1 VAATA
6 VPRQRPHERHD
17 RWWLEP
23 LFIVTVLGGFGVYAF
38 VVSVQ
43 NAHYFADPYLS
54 PFYSPCLTTSCIHV
68 TLPLLGDWYNLS
80 PAFLIVGSPL
90 AFRVTCYYYRRSY
103 YRAFFWSP
111 PACSV
116 PDARKKYGGETRFPF
131 VIQNLHRYALY
142 LAILVLAVL
151 WWDVIQAFSFVRD
164 CFPGCPFIRLG
175 AAEERHFGIGVG
187 SLVMLANV
195 LLLSG
200 YTFGCHAARYLV
212 GGYLDSFHGASL
224 RFRLWSWTNR
234 LNLHHS
240 RWAWFSLFSVAL
252 TDLYIRLVAMGVIT
266 DLRWIS

>member
-6 VPRQRPHERHD
+6 VPRQRPNERHD
-17 RWWLEP
+17 WWWLEP
-23 LFIVTVLGGFGVYAF
+23 LFIVAVLGGFGVYAF
-38 VVSVQ
+38 FVSIQ
-43 NAHYFADPYLS
+43 NAYYFADPYLS
-54 PFYSPCLTTSCIHV
+54 PFYSPCLTTSCVHA

-111 PACSV
+111 AACSV
-116 PDARKKYGGETRFPF
+116 PDARKRYSGETRFPF

-142 LAILVLAVL
+142 LAVLVLAVL
-151 WWDVIQAFSFVRD
+151 WWDAIAAFD
-164 CFPGCPFIRLG
+164 
-175 AAEERHFGIGVG
+175 FGGRFGVGVG

-195 LLLSG
+195 VLLSG

-212 GGYLDSFHGASL
+212 GGYLDSFHGASV

-252 TDLYIRLVAMGVIT
+252 TDLYIRLVAMGVIN